1 MVLPAWGRVVCRCV
15 SWRFGVMACRGAT
28 HVVSVFEP
36 PLSSGCFERLLLG
49 GRFEWLLSSGRFEWS
64 PLSGCFE

>member
-28 HVVSVFEP
+28 HVVSVFEL

-49 GRFEWLLSSGRFEWS
+49 GRFE
-64 PLSGCFE
+64 